1 MSCQNDVAKLDNMD
15 VEKVNNKATQM
26 ILLRPYESAKT
37 PHK

>member
-15 VEKVNNKATQM
+15 VEKVNNNATQI
-26 ILLRPYESAKT
+26 ILFRPYESAKT